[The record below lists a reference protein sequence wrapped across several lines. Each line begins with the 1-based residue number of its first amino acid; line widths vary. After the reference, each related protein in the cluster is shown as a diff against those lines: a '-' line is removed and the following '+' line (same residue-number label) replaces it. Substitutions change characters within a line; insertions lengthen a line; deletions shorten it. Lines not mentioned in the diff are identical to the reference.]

1 MNEDRTILI
10 IEDNADMHLLLSN
23 IFRDAGYK
31 TCSVYNG
38 LDALRIFNKTH
49 PEFIVLD
56 MRLPG
61 KNGLDIIREIKQYSK
76 DVKIILITV
85 YGDYRTEKKIMDMG
99 AYAYFTKPFSNGDL
113 LNTINQ
119 ANEEY
124 YTEVK

>member
-31 TCSVYNG
+31 TYSVYNG
-38 LDALRIFNKTH
+38 FDALRIFNKTH
-49 PEFIVLD
+49 PEFIILD

-61 KNGLDIIREIKQYSK
+61 KSGLDIIREIKQYSK
-76 DVKIILITV
+76 DVKIILITA
-85 YGDYRTEKKIMDMG
+85 YGDHRTEMKIMDMG
-99 AYAYFTKPFSNGDL
+99 SYAYFTKPFSNCDL